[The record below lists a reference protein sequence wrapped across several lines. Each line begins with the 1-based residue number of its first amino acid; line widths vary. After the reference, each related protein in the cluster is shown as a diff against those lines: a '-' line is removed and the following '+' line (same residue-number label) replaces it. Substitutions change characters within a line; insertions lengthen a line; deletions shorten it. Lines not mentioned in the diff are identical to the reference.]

1 MNKTERDIFLA
12 MIEKCYKKNMAT
24 EIENEND
31 FYTISNDKNHIIL
44 FNESLEEINFE
55 FDNLGNLIYFG

>member
-24 EIENEND
+24 ETGNEND